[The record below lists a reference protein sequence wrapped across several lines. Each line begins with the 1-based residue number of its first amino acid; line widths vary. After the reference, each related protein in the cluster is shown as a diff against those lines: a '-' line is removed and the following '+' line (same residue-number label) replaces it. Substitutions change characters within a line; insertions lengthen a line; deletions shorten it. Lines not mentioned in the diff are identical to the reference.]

1 MAANIGDCAEGA
13 FAITLALY
21 VCQNDLMPNN
31 AHLEPN
37 LLNVKYWMKQIDPS
51 FFENGGTWTKT
62 LYDGKASLAKQI
74 GKKTTEDQSK
84 TSKTSK
90 QIPVDYARVTISIG
104 LKPKS
109 VEGIFGQNGYE
120 NVTLD
125 LIINQMLT
133 DGGRYK
139 YQIDSFKKR
148 YMTNNTSEY
157 IDVDIRTIGKEG
169 EQSGG
174 AIKGDIQLQVSIQRY
189 SLETG
194 KKIGSP
200 HRQVFPTMYYSLKAS
215 ATPPKTI
222 ANESPIKALNSLAN
236 AFGVDVLNS
245 NKNVLITSITGM
257 RSFFTTKSGKKQK
270 WMIDLF
276 GGSVGGSGSE
286 GKYLITGAGNV
297 NIEGRRIYDLL
308 DPKEFPGLWRASGP
322 NDRFWKS
329 FVVASYV
336 ESVFDLIPN
345 GLLDTQ
351 ISERIWNVLL
361 EAGFGLD
368 PYAKS
373 TFLLAYGTKTYQS
386 SSVAYIMALKEA
398 VGGKLTAKKS
408 AGSVNFYI
416 GEKENTKAKL
426 FHIRYKNR
434 SSYTGDISETAS
446 FDVEKL
452 LKLELKL
459 MPETGDAF
467 KEKKDW
473 RPGMKLNFDSK
484 TAAVTVEKSNEQ
496 EG

>member
-21 VCQNDLMPNN
+21 ICENDLMQSS
-31 AHLEPN
+31 AN
-37 LLNVKYWMKQIDPS
+37 LKPTLPNVKYWMKQIEPS

-62 LYDGKASLAKQI
+62 LYNGKASLAKQV
-74 GKKTTEDQSK
+74 GKQVTDKESK
-84 TSKTSK
+84 TSKTSN
-90 QIPVDYARVTISIG
+90 QIPADYATVTLSVG

-109 VEGIFGQNGYE
+109 VAGIFGQTGYE

-125 LIINQMLT
+125 SIIIQMLN

-148 YMTNNTSEY
+148 YMTNNTSEF

-194 KKIGSP
+194 RKIGVP
-200 HRQVFPTMYYSLKAS
+200 HKQVFPTMYFSLKAS
-215 ATPPKTI
+215 VTPPRTI
-222 ANESPIKALNSLAN
+222 ANESPIKALNALSS

-245 NKNVLITSITGM
+245 DKNILITSINGM
-257 RSFFTTKSGKKQK
+257 RPFYTTKSGKKQR
-270 WMIDLF
+270 WMVDLF
-276 GGSVGGSGSE
+276 GGFVGGSGPE

-308 DPKEFPGLWRASGP
+308 NPKEFPGLWRASGP

-329 FVVASYV
+329 FIVANYV

-345 GLLDTQ
+345 GTLDPQ
-351 ISERIWNVLL
+351 IGEKIWNVLL
-361 EAGFGLD
+361 QAGFGLD
-368 PYAKS
+368 PYAKN
-373 TFLLAYGTKTYQS
+373 TYLLAYGTKSFQS
-386 SSVAYIMALKEA
+386 SSLAYIMALKQA
-398 VGGKLTAKKS
+398 VGSTLTAKKS

-416 GEKENTKAKL
+416 GEKETAKAKL

-434 SSYTGDISETAS
+434 SSYIGDISETAA

-473 RPGMKLNFDSK
+473 VPGMKLNFDPK
-484 TAAVTVEKSNEQ
+484 TAVVTVEKPENK

>member
-13 FAITLALY
+13 FAIGLALY
-21 VCQNDLMPNN
+21 VCDNDLLPSN
-31 AHLEPN
+31 AHLEPT
-37 LLNVKYWMKQIDPS
+37 LPNVKYWMKQINPS
-51 FFENGGTWTKT
+51 FFENGGTWTET
-62 LYDGKASLAKQI
+62 IYDGKATLAKRM
-74 GKKTTEDQSK
+74 GKRSTDQVSKTPK
-84 TSKTSK
+84 TSKE
-90 QIPVDYARVTISIG
+90 IPVDYAKVTLSVG

-109 VEGIFGQNGYE
+109 VEGIFGPQGYE
-120 NVTLD
+120 NATLD
-125 LIINQMLT
+125 SIIGQMLM
-133 DGGRYK
+133 DSGRYK
-139 YQIDSFKKR
+139 YMIDNFKRR
-148 YMTNNTSEY
+148 YMTNHTSEY

-174 AIKGDIQLQVSIQRY
+174 AIKGDIQLQVSVQRY

-194 KKIGSP
+194 RKIGAP
-200 HRQVFPTMYYSLKAS
+200 HRQSFPTMYYSLKAS

-222 ANESPIKALNSLAN
+222 ANESPIKALNSLAA

-245 NKNVLITSITGM
+245 NKNVLLTSLNGM
-257 RSFFTTKSGKKQK
+257 RPFYTTKAGKKQR
-270 WMIDLF
+270 WMVDLF
-276 GGSVGGSGSE
+276 GGQVGYKDE
-286 GKYLITGAGNV
+286 GKFLITGAGNV
-297 NIEGRRIYDLL
+297 NIEGRKIYDLL
-308 DPKEFPGLWRASGP
+308 NPQEFPGLWRASGA

-329 FVVASYV
+329 FIVAHYV

-345 GLLDTQ
+345 GLLDTS
-351 ISERIWNVLL
+351 ISEKIWNVLL

-368 PYAKS
+368 PYARS

-386 SSVAYIMALKEA
+386 SSVAYIMALKQA

-416 GEKENTKAKL
+416 GEKESPKTKL

-434 SSYTGDISETAS
+434 SSYGGDISEGAA

-467 KEKKDW
+467 KEKKGW
-473 RPGMKLNFDSK
+473 NPGSKLNFDPK
-484 TAAVTVEKSNEQ
+484 TLAITVESAE
-496 EG
+496 

>member
-1 MAANIGDCAEGA
+1 M
-13 FAITLALY
+13 
-21 VCQNDLMPNN
+21 
-31 AHLEPN
+31 
-37 LLNVKYWMKQIDPS
+37 
-51 FFENGGTWTKT
+51 
-62 LYDGKASLAKQI
+62 
-74 GKKTTEDQSK
+74 
-84 TSKTSK
+84 
-90 QIPVDYARVTISIG
+90 
-104 LKPKS
+104 
-109 VEGIFGQNGYE
+109 
-120 NVTLD
+120 
-125 LIINQMLT
+125 

-139 YQIDSFKKR
+139 SQIDSFKRR

-189 SLETG
+189 NLETG
-194 KKIGSP
+194 RKIGSP

-222 ANESPIKALNSLAN
+222 ANESPIKALNSLAA

-245 NKNVLITSITGM
+245 DKNVLLTSVTGM
-257 RSFFTTKSGKKQK
+257 RQFFTTKSGKKQR
-270 WMIDLF
+270 WMVDLF
-276 GGSVGGSGSE
+276 GGAIGGSGND
-286 GKYLITGAGNV
+286 GKFLITGAGNV

-308 DPKEFPGLWRASGP
+308 NAQEFPGLWRASGP

-345 GLLDTQ
+345 GVLSSN

-368 PYAKS
+368 PYATN

-386 SSVAYIMALKEA
+386 SSVAYIMALKQA
-398 VGGKLTAKKS
+398 VNGKLTAKKS

-416 GEKENTKAKL
+416 GEKESPKSKL

-434 SSYTGDISETAS
+434 SSYTGDISEKAA

-452 LKLELKL
+452 LKLELKI

-473 RPGMKLNFDSK
+473 RPGMKLNFDPK
-484 TAAVTVEKSNEQ
+484 TSAISVEQSGQ
-496 EG
+496 E

>member
-21 VCQNDLMPNN
+21 VCQNDLMPSNQ
-31 AHLEPN
+31 HLEPT
-37 LLNVKYWMKQIDPS
+37 LINVKHWIKQIDPS
-51 FFENGGTWTKT
+51 FFENGGTWTRE
-62 LYDGKASLAKQI
+62 LYNGKASLAKKV
-74 GKKTTEDQSK
+74 GKNITETESKTLK
-84 TSKTSK
+84 TSKK
-90 QIPVDYARVTISIG
+90 IPVDYARVTLSIG

-109 VEGIFGQNGYE
+109 VEGIFGQTGYE

-125 LIINQMLT
+125 SIIGQMLS

-139 YQIDSFKKR
+139 YQIDSFKDR
-148 YMTNNTSEY
+148 FMTNHTSEY

-189 SLETG
+189 NLETG
-194 KKIGSP
+194 RKIGSP

-222 ANESPIKALNSLAN
+222 ANESPIKALNSLAS

-245 NKNVLITSITGM
+245 DKNILITSMSGM
-257 RSFFTTKSGKKQK
+257 RQFFTTKSGKKQR

-286 GKYLITGAGNV
+286 GKFLITGAGNV
-297 NIEGRRIYDLL
+297 NIEGRKIYDLL
-308 DPKEFPGLWRASGP
+308 DPKEFPGLWRASSS

-345 GLLDTQ
+345 GELDSG
-351 ISERIWNVLL
+351 ISEKIWGVLL

-373 TFLLAYGTKTYQS
+373 TYLLAYGTKTFQS

-398 VGGKLTAKKS
+398 VNGKLTAKKS

-416 GEKENTKAKL
+416 GEKELSKAKL

-434 SSYTGDISETAS
+434 SSYTGDISEKAA

-473 RPGMKLNFDSK
+473 RPGMKLNFNPK
-484 TAAVTVEKSNEQ
+484 TAEVTVENPQ
-496 EG
+496 